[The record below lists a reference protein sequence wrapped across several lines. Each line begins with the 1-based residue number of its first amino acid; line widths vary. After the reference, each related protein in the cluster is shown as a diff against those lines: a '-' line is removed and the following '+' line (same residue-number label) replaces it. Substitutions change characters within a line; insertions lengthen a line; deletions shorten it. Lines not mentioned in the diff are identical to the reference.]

1 MSKIWFTS
9 DLHLNN
15 KNIIKYC
22 NRPYA
27 DQYEMNKALIE
38 NWNSKVSEDDTVY
51 VLGDFI
57 MGMADTIP
65 DILAQLKGNIHLIR
79 GNHDSDVKMDYYAKA
94 GIPVSW
100 MDTLSYKGKYFIMCH
115 FPIENQQLFKCMVGD
130 NSEII
135 FLYGHIHDNAPHGYV
150 NKTFHVGVDTNNYMP
165 VDIETIYQESL
176 MEDNKNENC

>member
-15 KNIIKYC
+15 KNVIKYC

-38 NWNSKVSEDDTVY
+38 NWNSKVAEDDTVY

-65 DILAQLKGNIHLIR
+65 GLFPMNR
-79 GNHDSDVKMDYYAKA
+79 EA
-94 GIPVSW
+94 GRTRTARAFN
-100 MDTLSYKGKYFIMCH
+100 M
-115 FPIENQQLFKCMVGD
+115 ENRY
-130 NSEII
+130 N
-135 FLYGHIHDNAPHGYV
+135 
-150 NKTFHVGVDTNNYMP
+150 
-165 VDIETIYQESL
+165 
-176 MEDNKNENC
+176 